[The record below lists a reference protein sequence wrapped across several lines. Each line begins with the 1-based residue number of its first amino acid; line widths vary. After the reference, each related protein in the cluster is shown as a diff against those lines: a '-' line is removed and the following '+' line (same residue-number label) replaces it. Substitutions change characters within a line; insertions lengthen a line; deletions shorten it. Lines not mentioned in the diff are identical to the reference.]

1 MEIFILLIVLG
12 FLVCAGIGFI
22 MLCIWTVRAFTGAG
36 ARGDSDDSKRSSAG
50 ATNAEADAAY
60 TAPRPSNKCEN
71 CDGEFGAG
79 DTFCP
84 HCGWAVGALGAAR
97 ERLRDLAATRRQVE
111 RFHESGRIDPAI
123 HENLVEVIKVEYAA
137 LSASQRGKKTT
148 RITAAPA
155 DAVVAGEATPHVYA
169 APVAAEHFEQAT
181 ADADVYTADADV
193 YAPALAATYTAPRA
207 EDAPPAAPSKPF
219 SEVFASFMEER
230 NIRWGELVGGLL
242 IVGCSVAL
250 VVSLWTQI
258 ARLPLV
264 QFLVFTS
271 VTAALFGTGLYTEH
285 RWKLPMTSRGL
296 LLISVLLVPLNLLA
310 VAAASASARA
320 FDPLVILSEAIAPVI
335 FLLLVYHAGR
345 VLVPSSPHLLAC
357 GVLGSSVCQL
367 LVRHFAAPDASAP
380 VLFALGF
387 APLAIFACTTL
398 LLLRNMESIAIRRA
412 RKAKREARNGEAHTA
427 DGEATHGESAPQNV
441 STTNEVSPPLDERAV
456 NEIFVAFGASLFAAL
471 IPCALLLFKT
481 GLSSGVTATLAP
493 LAALAGLPALLVGLT
508 LRRDAHGEQTR
519 IAQTIGISLAI
530 FGTLVM
536 HGGFLLAFP
545 QPGSLIIIAAAI
557 AILLTL
563 VARRFAIE
571 LLHLPAAACFVIA
584 ALLGFHLATG
594 RLAWAMTDV
603 ARLMDAL
610 DSPASG
616 QMLTG
621 LFVLLL
627 AGAERFGVN
636 QKLARRSYYVVAGVV
651 AAVSLTLLTHFGFGV
666 AGDPYHVAVAYGIY
680 AAGAL
685 WCAWRE
691 EVAALTWAASALAL
705 AAFAQTFGAWFV
717 IPYASQTALL
727 THATLSFALGIF
739 VRERGE
745 FLTSDA
751 VKRVVLLNTPLILS
765 SIFTSSLAALLTI
778 FFPEGSA
785 VSVTRAVLI
794 IWLAAVWLAVALFE
808 NRRTFFSLFQGALAL
823 AVSVAVAIGLL
834 RFAWYVES
842 GREAWLHPW
851 SLQTQGAALVLLSLA
866 WVGVRLATRRNPSG
880 ADGATGES
888 SVMGES
894 GVMGAISNTPSLA
907 SRILGAWR
915 KFTGARWAVD
925 HATTGLVL
933 ACFVTFAVIGA
944 TPGVA
949 FELITYNPS
958 SLLWD
963 ITNAPHRLLSD
974 AGAWVVFALLLV
986 VLLANTRERFHC
998 AFVYAAVLLAASA
1011 CPLLAM
1017 RWETAMLTASV
1028 WRWCAVGLL
1037 AAGALFTWTSGAA
1050 NFARQVEPATAIG
1063 GGSDGEVPYRAR
1075 LLLLMLTA
1083 APVICLTLMRLAFLL
1098 TRAPQ
1103 SADNDGIIALT
1114 SSTISYA
1121 VPLIIIGAVLA
1132 GFAVRDRAVGFFYA
1146 ASSMLNLAASFW
1158 WMNERWHLA
1167 ATPAPRAQFV
1177 LVNVIACAV
1186 AGFVWL
1192 LWLESRYMRHG
1203 ETANERRGASVNT
1216 LPPFHH
1222 AAIVVSTV
1230 ALVCVVGFGLWA
1242 DGLGAGFASNAW
1254 LGWAALAATV
1264 ALALCSLSSATAR
1277 WVTPILY
1284 ALGATACGMALD
1296 NLNLASRWF
1305 GLWGM
1310 TALAAYGVATSFAW
1324 RRRARLA
1331 AFLKNSDRAGS
1342 SQTNDA
1348 QTNDAQTNDVATR
1361 MSAGWLLVVN
1371 PLLACIVVALG
1382 LWVDFT
1388 FAETWCRLL
1397 AAAAVGSGV
1406 LTVGLLAEEKVSNLD
1421 SIALAVGAFAALVFG
1436 WAWLDPR
1443 TLAAEAAIELNRAQL
1458 HYGVTALVALCVVA
1472 VSYGT
1477 LARRLNPSNLWANA
1491 ARRVLPFTIAAG
1503 CITLGGMLAGEVVG
1517 VLANGMVSMHP
1528 AAILTVGCVLLAA
1541 SAACVVFAL
1550 NADLDPLGLDDAGRM
1565 RYVYAAEILLALELM
1580 HIRLTMPYLFTGFF
1594 SRYWSLVI
1602 VVLAFVGV
1610 GLSEVFRRQQRLVL
1624 AQPLE
1629 RTGAVLPLLPVL
1641 GFWVANS
1648 EVHFGGLLFS
1658 ISLLYGVLSVMRRS
1672 FAFALLAALAGNGG
1686 LWYVLDHT
1694 RGFGFG
1700 EHPQVWLIPAAISVL
1715 VASYINRERLSSE
1728 QTTVIRY
1735 STMMVIYV
1743 SSTFDIF
1750 LNGVATSPWLPLV
1763 LGALATGGVL
1773 AGIALRIRAFLFL
1786 GTTFLCVALVT
1797 IIWHASVSLG
1807 WTWLWYVAG
1816 IALGAGIILMF
1827 ALFEKKRQDVLRI
1840 IDELKGWEG

>member
-1 MEIFILLIVLG
+1 MEIFLLLIVLG
-12 FLVCAGIGFI
+12 FLVCAGIGF
-22 MLCIWTVRAFTGAG
+22 MMVCIWIVRAFAGAG
-36 ARGDSDDSKRSSAG
+36 AER
-50 ATNAEADAAY
+50 
-60 TAPRPSNKCEN
+60 TAPPSANKCEN
-71 CDGEFGAG
+71 CGGEFSAG

-84 HCGWAVGALGAAR
+84 HCGWAVGATGAAR
-97 ERLRDLAATRRQVE
+97 EQLRDLAATRRQVE

-123 HENLVEVIKVEYAA
+123 RENLIEVIKVEYAA
-137 LSASQRGKKTT
+137 LTASQRGKKARHT
-148 RITAAPA
+148 TAAPA
-155 DAVVAGEATPHVYA
+155 DVVVADEGTPHVYA
-169 APVAAEHFEQAT
+169 AASAAPFAAEHFEQAT

-193 YAPALAATYTAPRA
+193 YAPARAVTYTAPRA
-207 EDAPPAAPSKPF
+207 EDAPPSKPF

-258 ARLPLV
+258 AQLPV
-264 QFLVFTS
+264 VKFLVFTS

-320 FDPLVILSEAIAPVI
+320 FDPLVIMSEAVAPII

-367 LVRHFAAPDASAP
+367 LVRHFAAPDTPAP

-387 APLAIFACTTL
+387 APLAIFAGTTL
-398 LLLRNMESIAIRRA
+398 LLLRNMESIATRRA
-412 RKAKREARNGEAHTA
+412 RKAEREARNGAAHFA
-427 DGEATHGESAPQNV
+427 DGEATRGVSAPQNV
-441 STTNEVSPPLDERAV
+441 STRNEVSPPLDERAV

-508 LRRDAHGEQTR
+508 LRRDAHGERTR

-536 HGGFLLAFP
+536 HAGFLLAFP
-545 QPGSLIIIAAAI
+545 QPGSLLIIAAAI

-563 VARRFAIE
+563 VARRFEIE
-571 LLHLPAAACFVIA
+571 ILHLPAAACFVIA

-603 ARLMDAL
+603 VRLMDAL
-610 DSPASG
+610 VSPATG

-627 AGAERFGVN
+627 AGAERFAVN
-636 QKLARRSYYVVAGVV
+636 QKLARRSYYIVAGAV
-651 AAVSLTLLTHFGFGV
+651 AAVSLTLLTSFGFGV
-666 AGDPYHVAVAYGIY
+666 AGDPFHVAIAYGVY

-691 EVAALTWAASALAL
+691 ELPALTWAASALAL

-727 THATLSFALGIF
+727 AHASLSFALGIF

-745 FLTSDA
+745 LLPSE
-751 VKRVVLLNTPLILS
+751 VSKRIVLLDAPLILS
-765 SIFTSSLAALLTI
+765 AVFTSALAAVLII

-794 IWLAAVWLAVALFE
+794 IWLAAVWLAVALLE
-808 NRRTFFSLFQGALAL
+808 NRRVFFWLFQGAVAL
-823 AVSVAVAIGLL
+823 AVTVGVAIGLL

-842 GREAWLHPW
+842 GRDAWLHPW

-866 WVGVRLATRRNPSG
+866 WFVVRLVTRQKQSG
-880 ADGATGES
+880 ADGATGA
-888 SVMGES
+888 S
-894 GVMGAISNTPSLA
+894 GVMGASGDTQTLA
-907 SRILGAWR
+907 ARAFRAWR
-915 KFTGARWAVD
+915 EFTGARWSVD
-925 HATTGLVL
+925 RATTGAVL
-933 ACFVTFAVIGA
+933 ACFVTFALIGV
-944 TPGVA
+944 TPGVSL
-949 FELITYNPS
+949 ELITNRWS
-958 SLLWD
+958 SASWD
-963 ITNAPHRLLSD
+963 VSNAPHGLIGG
-974 AGAWVVFALLLV
+974 AGAWVVFVLLLI
-986 VLLANTRERFHC
+986 VLLANARERFHR
-998 AFVYAAVLLAASA
+998 AFVYAVILLAASA

-1017 RWETAMLTASV
+1017 RWEAAMLTASV

-1037 AAGALFTWTSGAA
+1037 AAGALFSWTSGAEKL
-1050 NFARQVEPATAIG
+1050 ARQVEPKTEIG
-1063 GGSDGEVPYRAR
+1063 GARDGELPYRAR
-1075 LLLLMLTA
+1075 LMLLMLTA
-1083 APVICLTLMRLAFLL
+1083 APVIFLTLMRIGFLFTRLPQLA
-1098 TRAPQ
+1098 
-1103 SADNDGIIALT
+1103 SNDGGSFIPLT

-1121 VPLIIIGAVLA
+1121 VPLILTGVVLA
-1132 GFAVRDRAVGFFYA
+1132 GFAVRDRAIGFFYA
-1146 ASSMLNLAASFW
+1146 ASLMLNLAASFW
-1158 WMNERWHLA
+1158 WLNERWHLA
-1167 ATPAPRAQFV
+1167 ATASPRAQFV

-1192 LWLESRYMRHG
+1192 LWLERRYTRHG
-1203 ETANERRGASVNT
+1203 EIRNEQSGALGNT

-1222 AAIVVSTV
+1222 AAIVGSTV
-1230 ALVCVVGFGLWA
+1230 AVLCVVAFGLWA
-1242 DGLGAGFASNAW
+1242 DALGTGFASNAW
-1254 LGWAALAATV
+1254 LGWAALVATV
-1264 ALALCSLSSATAR
+1264 VLALCSLSNVTAR

-1284 ALGATACGMALD
+1284 ALGAIACGMALD
-1296 NLNLASRWF
+1296 NLNLAPRWF

-1310 TALAAYGVATSFAW
+1310 TTLAAYGVATSYAW
-1324 RRRARLA
+1324 RRRAKLA
-1331 AFLKNSDRAGS
+1331 AFLNNSNQAGI
-1342 SQTNDA
+1342 SQTNEA
-1348 QTNDAQTNDVATR
+1348 QTGDKATR
-1361 MSAGWLLVVN
+1361 LRAGWLLVMN

-1406 LTVGLLAEEKVSNLD
+1406 LTVGLLAAEKTTKLD
-1421 SIALAVGAFAALVFG
+1421 SLALAVGAFAALVFG

-1443 TLAAEAAIELNRAQL
+1443 TLAADAAIESNRAQL

-1477 LARRLNPSNLWANA
+1477 LARRLNSSNLWANA
-1491 ARRVLPFTIAAG
+1491 ARGVLPFTIAASG
-1503 CITLGGMLAGEVVG
+1503 ITLGGVLAGEALG
-1517 VLANGMVSMHP
+1517 VAANGLVSMYP
-1528 AAILTVGCVLLAA
+1528 AAILTVACVLLAA

-1641 GFWVANS
+1641 GFWVANT
-1648 EVHFGGLLFS
+1648 EVHFGGLLFL

-1700 EHPQVWLIPAAISVL
+1700 EHPQVWLIPAALSVL
-1715 VASYINRERLSSE
+1715 VASYINRERLSAE

-1797 IIWHASVSLG
+1797 IIWHASVSFG

-1840 IDELKGWEG
+1840 VDELKRWES